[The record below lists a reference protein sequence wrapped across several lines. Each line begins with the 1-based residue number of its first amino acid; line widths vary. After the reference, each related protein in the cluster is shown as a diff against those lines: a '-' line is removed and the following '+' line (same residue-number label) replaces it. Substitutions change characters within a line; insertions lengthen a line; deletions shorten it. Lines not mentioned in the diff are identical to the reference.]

1 MIKFNSV
8 LLTVLLFNTTTQAQ
22 ETIAIEPKMPIVA
35 VPIKTTSAT
44 APKKLSTLSGL
55 ASYYSQN
62 LEGSPTS
69 SGERFTH
76 SKYTCASNH
85 VKLGTWLKV
94 TNTNNGKWVYVKVN
108 DRMHPRMAKKGRIV
122 DLTISAFSKIGNLTS
137 GILKVKVEN
146 YGKNKPKGV

>member
-1 MIKFNSV
+1 MIKVISIVVTIFILS
-8 LLTVLLFNTTTQAQ
+8 TTSHAQ
-22 ETIAIEPKMPIVA
+22 ETIAIAPKMPVVA
-35 VPIKTTSAT
+35 VPIKATVATT
-44 APKKLSTLSGL
+44 PKKQSTLTGL

-94 TNTNNGKWVYVKVN
+94 TNTNNGKFVYVKVN
-108 DRMHPRMAKKGRIV
+108 DRMHPRMAKRGRIV

-146 YGKNKPKGV
+146 FGKTKPKAA